1 MSQKSAHSVAQFL
14 TGIGILLAVATALGC
29 ATPPDP
35 QTQLAEDKRAR
46 MHYNAGIEHMRQGKA
61 ALAVRDFRTAMQI
74 SPRDPWIHWALAEA
88 YRQKG
93 RLDDAENHLLTA
105 LEIRPGFQQARLN
118 LSALYVQVGS
128 YDAAIEHADLLLDDP
143 TFPVPWKALTNRGWA
158 EYKLGQSQAAR
169 RSFET
174 ALEYD
179 EKHWRSVLALGILDA
194 EAGSRI
200 EALEQFE
207 RVIDLEPGS
216 LAEAEANYRIGE
228 IYVSLGNRE
237 RAVQHLTAAA
247 AKEPNGKW
255 GKRSEDYLRR
265 LR

>member
-1 MSQKSAHSVAQFL
+1 MSQKSAHSVARFL
-14 TGIGILLAVATALGC
+14 IGFGILLAVASAVGC
-29 ATPPDP
+29 ATAPDF
-35 QTQLAEDKRAR
+35 QTQMAHDKKARA
-46 MHYNAGIEHMRQGKA
+46 HYNAGIDHMRQGKL
-61 ALAVRDFRTAMQI
+61 ALAIRELSAGLQT
-74 SPRDPWIHWALAEA
+74 SPEDPWIHWAIAEA

-93 RLDDAENHLLTA
+93 RVDESEHHLLRA

-118 LSALYVQVGS
+118 LSALYVQMGR
-128 YDAAIEHADLLLDDP
+128 YDEAIAHADILLDDP

-158 EYKLGQSQAAR
+158 QYKLGQSQAAR
-169 RSFET
+169 TSFEA
-174 ALEYD
+174 ALEYN
-179 EKHWRSVLALGILDA
+179 ENHWRSVLALGILDA
-194 EAGSRI
+194 ESGQRI

-247 AKEPNGKW
+247 AKEPNGQW
-255 GKRSEDYLRR
+255 GKRSEDYLKR

>member
-1 MSQKSAHSVAQFL
+1 MIQKSAHSVARSL
-14 TGIGILLAVATALGC
+14 IGFGVLLFVAVTLGC
-29 ATPPDP
+29 VTAPDP
-35 QTQLAEDKRAR
+35 ELGFQQDKKARA
-46 MHYNAGIEHMRQGKA
+46 HYNAGVEQMRQGKL
-61 ALAVRDFRTAMQI
+61 ALAVREFRVALQI
-74 SPRDPWIHWALAEA
+74 SPRDPWIHWAIAEA

-93 RLDDAENHLLTA
+93 RPDDAENHLLTA

-228 IYVSLGNRE
+228 IYISLGNRE
-237 RAVQHLTAAA
+237 RAVQHLTAAT
-247 AKEPNGKW
+247 AKEPNGQW
-255 GKRSEDYLRR
+255 GKRSADYLRR
-265 LR
+265 LH